1 MGLETAID
9 VSDFDNSDY
18 SVSYRFAIIGGG
30 LTGTSLLCQLVDE
43 LARMGEAG
51 RLFGSRLGID
61 VFEKGA
67 EVGPGLPHSSVY
79 VLPFHITNMCARD
92 MTVRIA
98 SPDDFQQWVG
108 SNKEVLSHCFDQ
120 SEYDFSVSGKVD
132 EHCAHYPREVMGE
145 YLKNQLDDAAQRA
158 EEIGIEVKIWRRCE
172 VVDLWGEKTNI
183 YLTVVEDQQ
192 GRKRVGSFQGAL
204 LATGH
209 WFESSPIDN
218 YFTSPWPASKLL
230 KAIPP
235 GAEVGGVGSSLS
247 AIETALT
254 LSAEGRF
261 HRLSSGRLRY
271 EKPDEPRR
279 LTLFSRQ
286 GLLPRVRGRI
296 GSRRNRYFT
305 CERLQRLMDERPNQL
320 TLMELFHLLDQ
331 ELSAAYE
338 APIDWQEI
346 LDPSESPV
354 HILRQDIDRAVKG
367 DGSEGELVW
376 QTVLVQIF
384 PVVRELYLSLSRA
397 ERQRFDREF
406 NTLFFI
412 HAATQP
418 AINAE
423 KLLALME
430 AGIVKVKKLGEDY
443 RFAWNESSGK
453 FEFHYTGPDG
463 HTLCDIFPYC
473 VDARGQPRSIET
485 DSSELTRNLLKRG
498 IVQIEQRHLAGGQH
512 TASPI
517 TGSILIDPDTH
528 LVVQPRSGNGGTPDV
543 QLFAVGAMTR
553 GQIIDSSMAYGLA
566 RSTAAVAENLI
577 SIHKIMDS
585 QQ

>member
-1 MGLETAID
+1 MVRCFERVID
-9 VSDFDNSDY
+9 VSDFDNSDG

-51 RLFGSRLGID
+51 HLFGSRLGID

-67 EVGPGLPHSSVY
+67 EVGPGLPHSSAY

-92 MTVRIA
+92 MTVRI
-98 SPDDFQQWVG
+98 SRSDDFQRWVER
-108 SNKEVLSHCFDQ
+108 NTALLCQHFDH
-120 SEYDFSVSGKVD
+120 EGLDFSASEGPD

-158 EEIGIEVKIWRRCE
+158 EEIGIEVKIWSRCE
-172 VVDLWGEKTNI
+172 VVDLWEEKTNI
-183 YLTVVEDQQ
+183 YLTVAEDQR
-192 GRKRVGSFQGAL
+192 GRKRVRLFQGAL

-209 WFESSPIDN
+209 WFESSRIDN

-230 KAIPP
+230 AAIPP
-235 GAEVGGVGSSLS
+235 GTEVGVIGSSLS

-261 HRLSSGRLRY
+261 HRLPAGRLRY
-271 EKPDEPRR
+271 EKPDKPRR
-279 LTLFSRQ
+279 LILFSRQ
-286 GLLPRVRGRI
+286 GLVPRVRGRI

-305 CERLQRLMDERPNQL
+305 CDRMRKLIADHPHRICLS
-320 TLMELFHLLDQ
+320 ELFLLLDQ
-331 ELSAAYE
+331 ELSEAYGT
-338 APIDWQEI
+338 PIDWQEI

-384 PVVRELYLSLSRA
+384 PIVRALYLHLGWA
-397 ERQRFDREF
+397 DKKRFDREF

-430 AGIVKVKKLGEDY
+430 AGIVEVKKLGRDY
-443 RFAWNESSGK
+443 RFACNESTGK

-463 HTLCDIFPYC
+463 HELCDIFPYC

-485 DSSELTRNLLKRG
+485 DSSELTRNLLKSG
-498 IVQIEQRHLAGGQH
+498 VVQIKRSQPGGGERSKTQLG
-512 TASPI
+512 
-517 TGSILIDPDTH
+517 GSILIDPETH
-528 LVVQPRSGNGGTPDV
+528 LVMQSASNNPLNQHL

-553 GQIIDSSMAYGLA
+553 GQIIDSSMALGLA
-566 RSTAAVAENLI
+566 HSTAKVVEYLI
-577 SIHKIMDS
+577 TRLS
-585 QQ
+585 

>member
-1 MGLETAID
+1 VGLGTAID
-9 VSDFDNSDY
+9 VSDFDNSDC

-67 EVGPGLPHSSVY
+67 EVGPGLPHSSAY

-98 SPDDFQQWVG
+98 SPDDFQQWVA
-108 SNKEVLSHCFDQ
+108 SNKEVLSHRFDQ
-120 SEYDFSVSGKVD
+120 SEHDFSVSGKVD

-158 EEIGIEVKIWRRCE
+158 EEIGIEVKIWSRCE

-183 YLTVVEDQQ
+183 YLTVAEDQR
-192 GRKRVGSFQGAL
+192 GRKRVGPFQGAL

-209 WFESSPIDN
+209 WFDSSPIDN

-230 KAIPP
+230 NAIPS
-235 GAEVGGVGSSLS
+235 GAEVGVIGSSLS

-261 HRLSSGRLRY
+261 HRLSGGRLRY
-271 EKPDEPRR
+271 VKPDKPRR

-305 CERLQRLMDERPNQL
+305 SERLQRLMGERPNQL

-331 ELSAAYE
+331 ELSAAYG

-430 AGIVKVKKLGEDY
+430 AGIVEVKKLGKDY
-443 RFAWNESSGK
+443 RFACNESSGK

-463 HTLCDIFPYC
+463 HELCDIFPYC

-485 DSSELTRNLLKRG
+485 DSSELTKSLLARKLILTETRTS
-498 IVQIEQRHLAGGQH
+498 AGDDPE
-512 TASPI
+512 ASPGM
-517 TGSILIDPDTH
+517 GSILIDPDTH
-528 LVVQPRSGNGGTPDV
+528 RVVVASTDSTSNPNLH
-543 QLFAVGAMTR
+543 LFAVGAMTR
-553 GQIIDSSMAYGLA
+553 GQIIDSSMALGLA
-566 RSTAAVAENLI
+566 RSTAKVAICIIEKL
-577 SIHKIMDS
+577 KK
-585 QQ
+585 

>member
-158 EEIGIEVKIWRRCE
+158 EEIGIEVKIWSRCE

-235 GAEVGGVGSSLS
+235 GAEVGIIGSSLS
-247 AIETALT
+247 AIETALI

-261 HRLSSGRLRY
+261 HRLSGGRLRY

-485 DSSELTRNLLKRG
+485 DSSELSRNLLKRG
-498 IVQIEQRHLAGGQH
+498 IVQVEQRHPAGEHH
-512 TASPI
+512 TASLV

-528 LVVQPRSGNGGTPDV
+528 LVIQPRSGNGGSTPDV
-543 QLFAVGAMTR
+543 ELFAVGAMTR
-553 GQIIDSSMAYGLA
+553 GQIIDSSMAWGLA
-566 RSTAAVAENLI
+566 RSTERVAECIIKKL
-577 SIHKIMDS
+577 KK
-585 QQ
+585 